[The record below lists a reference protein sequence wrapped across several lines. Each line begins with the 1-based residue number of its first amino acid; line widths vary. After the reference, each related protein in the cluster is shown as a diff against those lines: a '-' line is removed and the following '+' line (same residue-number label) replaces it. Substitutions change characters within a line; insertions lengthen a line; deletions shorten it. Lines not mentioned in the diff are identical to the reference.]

1 MLLHVTDADAHGF
14 NLRGYDGILGMAFD
28 MGPIHSK
35 VRDAW
40 GAEAADPLALSP
52 MTALFAQEP
61 TLPTYFDVQLSRPAA
76 ELDDTADGLLAISQH
91 AVGYENVVNAPQL
104 PRVAPVHWSVAMDGM
119 LINGQTFSFNQSVIE
134 GVPAG
139 KIAAAL
145 DTGSSFPTL
154 PPAAI
159 DAIYGSVPGALYDPI
174 SEVWL
179 LPCDSSPNVT
189 FVFG

>member
-1 MLLHVTDADAHGF
+1 MYGF
-14 NLRGYDGILGMAFD
+14 DLGSYDGILGMAFD
-28 MGPIHSK
+28 MGSIHST
-35 VRDAW
+35 VHDAW
-40 GAEAADPLALSP
+40 GTEAADHLALSP

-61 TLPTYFDVQLSRPAA
+61 TLPNNFDVQLSRPAS

-91 AVGYENVVNAPQL
+91 IAGYENVVNAPQL
-104 PRVAPVHWSVAMDGM
+104 PRVAPQHWSVAMDGM
-119 LINGQTFSFNQSVIE
+119 LINGQTFSFNRSVIE

-154 PPAAI
+154 PSAAI
-159 DAIYGSVPGALYDPI
+159 DAIYGSVPGALYDPV
-174 SEVWL
+174 SEAWF